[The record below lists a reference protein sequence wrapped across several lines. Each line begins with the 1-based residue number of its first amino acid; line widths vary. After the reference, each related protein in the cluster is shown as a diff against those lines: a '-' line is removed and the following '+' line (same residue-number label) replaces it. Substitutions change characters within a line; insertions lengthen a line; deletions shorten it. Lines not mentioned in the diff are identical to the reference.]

1 MTVNRPRPLI
11 ERLRTAWRSPRWG
24 VHPDD
29 HKRPAAD
36 IPLRVMPVPRRLYVP
51 LMQHIGAP
59 AELRVAIGQKVL
71 AGELIAA
78 AQGAVSAPVHAPS
91 SGIVVDVAEVVAPH
105 PSGLTL
111 PAVIIETDGKDHWI
125 EREIIDD
132 PLQLSPEEISRR
144 VAAAG
149 IVGLGGAAF
158 PSAVKL
164 AGSRSSGVASL
175 LVNGAE
181 CEPYLSCDDRLMR
194 DRAAAIIEGLRIVR
208 YATGAAEAIIGI
220 EDNKPEALAAMRDA
234 AAGEPTIQVR
244 SIPAHYPMGSEK
256 QLVQT
261 LIGHEIPAGGRPSDV
276 GALVHNVGTLAAVRR
291 AVCEGRPLVS
301 RLVTVGGAAVRA
313 PGNIEVRIGTLAS
326 DLLDYCGG
334 LAKTPARMLL
344 GGPMMGFRLSALEV
358 PIVKGTS
365 GLLLLGADEV
375 AEQAPGPCIR
385 CGSCVSA
392 CPCGLLPLEM
402 SRHVQAGDLDGAVAL
417 GLKDCLSCGCCA
429 YVCPAHLPL
438 VQSFHY
444 ARGELAARARAES
457 KLESAKRLARARTE
471 RLEREAREKAE
482 AAAQRRAAKAAQA
495 AASGNAAQAGAAEN
509 VAQAGAGTR
518 PAEQAPAAAEV
529 S

>member
-1 MTVNRPRPLI
+1 MGQARRPLI
-11 ERLRTAWRSPRWG
+11 DRLRTAWRSPRWG

-36 IPLRVMPVPRRLYVP
+36 YPVRVMPVPKRLYVP

-59 AELRVAIGQKVL
+59 AEARVEIGQTVRT
-71 AGELIAA
+71 GELLAA
-78 AQGAVSAPVHAPS
+78 PQGAVSAPVHAPS
-91 SGIVVDVAEVVAPH
+91 SGLVVDIAEVIAPH

-111 PAVIIETDGKDHWI
+111 PAVIIETDGRDRWV
-125 EREIIDD
+125 ERESLDD
-132 PLQLSPEEISRR
+132 PFLLSPAEISRR

-149 IVGLGGAAF
+149 VVGLGGAAF
-158 PSAVKL
+158 PSSVKL
-164 AGSRSSGVASL
+164 VGGRSADVTHL

-208 YATGAAEAIIGI
+208 FATGASEAIVGI

-234 AAGEPTIQVR
+234 AGIDRLIEVR
-244 SIPAHYPMGSEK
+244 SIPAHYPMGSER

-261 LIGHEIPAGGRPSDV
+261 LTGHEIPAGGRPSDV
-276 GALVHNVGTLAAVRR
+276 GALVHNVGTLLAVRH
-291 AVCEGRPLVS
+291 AVCDGRALIS
-301 RLVTVGGAAVRA
+301 RFVTVAGGAVRA
-313 PGNIEVRIGTLAS
+313 PGNIEVRIGTLAA
-326 DLLDYCGG
+326 DLVDYCGG
-334 LAKTPARMLL
+334 LTAPPARMLL
-344 GGPMMGFRLSALEV
+344 GGPMMGFRVETLEV

-365 GLLLLGADEV
+365 GVLLLDA
-375 AEQAPGPCIR
+375 AELAECAPGPCIR
-385 CGSCVSA
+385 CGNCVSA

-444 ARGELAARARAES
+444 ARGELAARARAGS
-457 KLESAKRLARARTE
+457 KLESAKRLARARAE
-471 RLEREAREKAE
+471 RLEREAREKAQ
-482 AAAQRRAAKAAQA
+482 AAARRRAEKAAQA
-495 AASGNAAQAGAAEN
+495 AA
-509 VAQAGAGTR
+509 GT
-518 PAEQAPAAAEV
+518 PAESGESSGKRHREPDPAEAT
-529 S
+529 